1 MEGKG
6 KLFLFV
12 SDDEFC
18 VTFCC
23 WERVGLR
30 EGGLLVGMGARGH
43 VHFLLCSFF
52 VFLFLL
58 YLYGQR
64 NYYSYSDVLSVYLKE
79 LIWEVY

>member
-52 VFLFLL
+52 VFL
-58 YLYGQR
+58 
-64 NYYSYSDVLSVYLKE
+64 YYICTGNVTII
-79 LIWEVY
+79 LILMY